1 MRNNCSKLYFDD
13 KIEVDNTKQLDI
25 AKKKKPKNSNK

>member
-13 KIEVDNTKQLDI
+13 KIEVDNTKQLDTG
-25 AKKKKPKNSNK
+25 KKKQKNSNK

>member
-13 KIEVDNTKQLDI
+13 KVEVDNTKQLDTG
-25 AKKKKPKNSNK
+25 KKEKTKK